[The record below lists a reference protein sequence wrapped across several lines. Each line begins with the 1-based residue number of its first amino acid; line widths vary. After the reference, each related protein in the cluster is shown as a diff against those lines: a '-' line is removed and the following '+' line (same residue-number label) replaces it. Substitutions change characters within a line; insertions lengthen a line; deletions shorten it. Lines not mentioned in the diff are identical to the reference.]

1 MMPVSAQA
9 RPQVT
14 GTNGEDEDADQAAN
28 EGVGE
33 PGLDPGAGVGA
44 GQAAD
49 AERDAGRLSAAVA
62 WSGREVAG
70 DERDAVA
77 PL

>member
-1 MMPVSAQA
+1 MSAEA
-9 RPQVT
+9 CPEVA
-14 GTNGEDEDADQAAN
+14 GADGEDEEADEAAD
-28 EGVGE
+28 EGVGDT
-33 PGLDPGAGVGA
+33 GLDPGAGVGA